1 MRWKNEILGIV
12 VVCALLILNG
22 SFYSVGYNYCAVT
35 LRLGK
40 VTGVVG
46 PNRWCFKLPLIDDY
60 VPISTQIRTRMFK
73 VQAVSRDHQTAV
85 LLVSVSFR
93 VPLNQADSLYTRYGS
108 LKALEDRLITRSVD
122 RQSKATF
129 AKLNASYAVL
139 NQADLARKMAQSIK
153 TSMSGQ
159 PIQIVNIQLEGI
171 GYSSPDMEIAKAG

>member
-1 MRWKNEILGIV
+1 
-12 VVCALLILNG
+12 
-22 SFYSVGYNYCAVT
+22 
-35 LRLGK
+35 
-40 VTGVVG
+40 
-46 PNRWCFKLPLIDDY
+46 
-60 VPISTQIRTRMFK
+60 MFK